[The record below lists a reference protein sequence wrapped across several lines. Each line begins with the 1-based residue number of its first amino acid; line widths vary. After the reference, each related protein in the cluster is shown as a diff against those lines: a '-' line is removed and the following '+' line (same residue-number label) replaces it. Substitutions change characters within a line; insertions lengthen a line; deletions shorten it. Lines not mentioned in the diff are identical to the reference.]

1 MNKKSSVSYLYIA
14 AVLVVVGLVIFAV
27 TKEKAPSVY
36 DDFAQCIKD
45 NGAVMYGAWW
55 CPHCNNQKELF
66 GNSVSY
72 IDYVECSE
80 PGSRKMNQVCKD
92 AKVEGYPTWKFED
105 GSSVSGEQ
113 SLEYLG
119 EKTGCELPTIK

>member
-1 MNKKSSVSYLYIA
+1 M
-14 AVLVVVGLVIFAV
+14 
-27 TKEKAPSVY
+27 
-36 DDFAQCIKD
+36 
-45 NGAVMYGAWW
+45 
-55 CPHCNNQKELF
+55 QKFGSTCDLIVFLLQTRLAESKTFTLKLF

-72 IDYVECSE
+72 IDYVECSD
-80 PGSRKMNQVCKD
+80 PGSRKMNQTCKD
-92 AKVEGYPTWKFED
+92 AKVEGYPTWKFKD